1 MKLIPLFLLV
11 ACLLIGCSKGSESTA
26 DGDEGSQEKLTAKSF
41 EPSMEA
47 KQFFADPKCVVWNEG
62 FPLDELKTFT
72 NDLYAAGA
80 SKVLFAELSE
90 IEGKQVSARY
100 AVELPKDKARRD
112 RCIAVWN
119 KTFKDSD
126 FEYDAKSG
134 QDYLDMT
141 MD

>member
-1 MKLIPLFLLV
+1 MKLVTLFLV
-11 ACLLIGCSKGSESTA
+11 VFLLIGCSKGSESTS
-26 DGDEGSQEKLTAKSF
+26 DGEEVTQEKLTAKSF

-47 KQFFADPKCVVWNEG
+47 RQFFADPKCVVWNEG

-72 NDLYAAGA
+72 NDLYAAGVP
-80 SKVLFAELSE
+80 KVLFAELSE

-100 AVELPKDKARRD
+100 AVELPKDKAARD

-119 KTFKDSD
+119 KIFKDSD
-126 FEYDAKSG
+126 FEYGPKSD